1 MNHTDT
7 HPTDGHRANGHNI
20 SAFFTD
26 STLCIGCKAC
36 EVACKEWNQVSADG
50 YDWSSFSYDN
60 TMAVG
65 HSTWRHVKFVENP
78 TTVGLGGNAAGQLP
92 SWGFSSDVCK
102 HCEEAGCLEACP
114 TGAIV
119 RMETGAVFVQPD
131 VCNGCAYCV
140 VSCPFGV
147 VEKNE
152 EDGRAFKCTFCSD
165 RQMAGLKPACA
176 QACPTESIQFGEINE
191 LRQHAEDRLKELQEK
206 GIDDAVIY
214 NPVDTS
220 VKGIHAFFLLR
231 GDPRA
236 YNLPPHPEI
245 PTIYQKKAWTS
256 AAVAAGAMLGATLL
270 AFLGDNR
277 R

>member
-1 MNHTDT
+1 
-7 HPTDGHRANGHNI
+7 
-20 SAFFTD
+20 
-26 STLCIGCKAC
+26 
-36 EVACKEWNQVSADG
+36 
-50 YDWSSFSYDN
+50 
-60 TMAVG
+60 
-65 HSTWRHVKFVENP
+65 
-78 TTVGLGGNAAGQLP
+78 
-92 SWGFSSDVCK
+92 
-102 HCEEAGCLEACP
+102 
-114 TGAIV
+114 
-119 RMETGAVFVQPD
+119 
-131 VCNGCAYCV
+131 V
-140 VSCPFGV
+140 VNCPFGV
-147 VEKNE
+147 IEKNK

-165 RQMAGLKPACA
+165 RQKAGLKPACA

-191 LRQHAEDRLKELQEK
+191 LRQHAEDRLVELQEK
-206 GIDDAVIY
+206 GVDDAVIY

-236 YNLPPHPEI
+236 YNLPPEPEV